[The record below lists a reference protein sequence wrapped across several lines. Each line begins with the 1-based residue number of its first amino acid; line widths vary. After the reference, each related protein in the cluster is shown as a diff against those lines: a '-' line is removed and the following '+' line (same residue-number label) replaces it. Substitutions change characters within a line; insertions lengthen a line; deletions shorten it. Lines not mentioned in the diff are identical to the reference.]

1 MTDRLSTA
9 VSIAHLSLC
18 LLLIEPVACS
28 MDALQNQSSAT
39 EKEYVISLGMSS
51 AARHREEAR
60 VRQQLWGYFD
70 KRQIGSFKVTWFSK
84 EGEPSINEFTIKPDE
99 AGIWR
104 ITVHIERHLRERGGP
119 KRHGEYISQ
128 HNYVAS
134 KLLIADMYG
143 SKVEEQPTADLRF
156 FETHKVRLADES
168 GKVLQEI

>member
-1 MTDRLSTA
+1 
-9 VSIAHLSLC
+9 
-18 LLLIEPVACS
+18 
-28 MDALQNQSSAT
+28 
-39 EKEYVISLGMSS
+39 MSS

-84 EGEPSINEFTIKPDE
+84 EGEPSIWEFTIKPDE

-104 ITVHIERHLRERGGP
+104 VTAHVTRHLRERGGP

-128 HNYVAS
+128 DSYVAS
-134 KLLIADMYG
+134 TLLITDMYDR
-143 SKVEEQPTADLRF
+143 KVEEQPTTDLRF
-156 FETHKVRLADES
+156 FETHKVRVADES